1 MIKDTGEYMLKKFLN
16 FTLDIS
22 ICIAIMVM
30 FYLVIQNFT
39 AKEKYRNLFGYT
51 FLEVLTGSMTDTIK
65 IGDGVI
71 VELTKDIKEN
81 DIIVY
86 QKENELITHRLIKKE
101 ENELITKGDAN
112 NVQDEPITEDMV
124 IGKVIKI
131 FPNINVWKKRM
142 YAFLILLMIVV
153 IIIKIIINKKHK
165 NQ

>member
-1 MIKDTGEYMLKKFLN
+1 MLKKILN
-16 FTLDIS
+16 FALDII

-30 FYLVIQNFT
+30 VYLVIQNFT

-71 VELTKDIKEN
+71 VKLTKDIKEN
-81 DIIVY
+81 DIIV
-86 QKENELITHRLIKKE
+86 KKE

-124 IGKVIKI
+124 IGKVIRI
-131 FPNINVWKKRM
+131 FPDINM
-142 YAFLILLMIVV
+142 
-153 IIIKIIINKKHK
+153 
-165 NQ
+165 